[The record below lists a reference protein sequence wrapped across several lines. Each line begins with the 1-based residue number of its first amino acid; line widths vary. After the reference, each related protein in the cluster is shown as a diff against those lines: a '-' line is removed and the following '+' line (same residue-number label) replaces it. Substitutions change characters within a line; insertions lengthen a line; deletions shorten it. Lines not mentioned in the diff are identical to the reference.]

1 MRKIISTAAVGAM
14 AAAGLALMVSGASQA
29 TQPANDKEECQHYS
43 WTGGPLEEGQIP
55 PRAPGEGWQ
64 ANTEQEPHGD
74 GRATWIAGNPGL
86 HYTGEPG
93 KANWFDCVVDTP
105 EPRPTV
111 TVTVPGPTV
120 TATETVEVPGPTV
133 TATVPGPTV
142 TVTAPPV
149 PGPTVTVTAVPGAT
163 ATVPV
168 PGPTVTVT
176 AEPEPAPTVTETV
189 TVTETEPAPV
199 PTAIDGG
206 R

>member
-1 MRKIISTAAVGAM
+1 MRKIISTIAVGAM
-14 AAAGLALMVSGASQA
+14 AATGLALTISGVSQA
-29 TQPANDKEECQHYS
+29 TQSASDKEDECQHYS
-43 WTGGPLEEGQIP
+43 WTGGPLGETEVP

-64 ANTEQEPHGD
+64 ANTTQEPHGD
-74 GRATWIAGNPGL
+74 KATWTDGQPGL

-93 KANWFDCVVDTP
+93 KANWFDFVCEDKP

-120 TATETVEVPGPTV
+120 TATEKVEVPGPTV

-142 TVTAPPV
+142 TVTV

-163 ATVPV
+163 EVPV

-176 AEPEPAPTVTETV
+176 AEPEPAPTVTKTV

-199 PTAIDGG
+199 PTSIEGG
-206 R
+206 K